1 MISYSYDNNGKY
13 SGEYNCQLDQ
23 VATKRETRPIYLLP
37 ANSTWTPPPEYD
49 KETEIPVW
57 DGTIWRIQELPQAPY
72 DPPEPEPV
80 PDPPET
86 ITLEEMAEAVRGGIN
101 AV

>member
-1 MISYSYDNNGKY
+1 MDYLIITDNIITNIIVCASDEVAAQFGAVPSYDG
-13 SGEYNCQLDQ
+13 
-23 VATKRETRPIYLLP
+23 A
-37 ANSTWTPPPEYD
+37 
-49 KETEIPVW
+49 
-57 DGTIWRIQELPQAPY
+57 RIGAPY
-72 DPPEPEPV
+72 NPPEPEPV

>member
-1 MISYSYDNNGKY
+1 MNYCIISNDIITNIIVCDSDEIAAQFGAVPSYDG
-13 SGEYNCQLDQ
+13 
-23 VATKRETRPIYLLP
+23 A
-37 ANSTWTPPPEYD
+37 
-49 KETEIPVW
+49 
-57 DGTIWRIQELPQAPY
+57 RIGVPY